1 MSGDRDS
8 LSDYGIKDAYTKTE
22 VDNAISEARSSL
34 LKPGGSLTASGI
46 TSSLLTQGNLG
57 KVYNITEN
65 FTTTADFVEGAS
77 KPYPADTNIYIVDVS
92 STSTPSYKFDVLSGI
107 YGVATQSGNGLMS
120 ATDKTKLDNADVTAY
135 TNGNGISIFN
145 HEISAVVNT
154 GNGLYLN
161 TSGITLSIA
170 SQSLAGAMSNTDKIK
185 LDDID
190 YATDAEITEIITDVF
205 AS

>member
-1 MSGDRDS
+1 M
-8 LSDYGIKDAYTKTE
+8 
-22 VDNAISEARSSL
+22 
-34 LKPGGSLTASGI
+34 
-46 TSSLLTQGNLG
+46 
-57 KVYNITEN
+57 
-65 FTTTADFVEGAS
+65 
-77 KPYPADTNIYIVDVS
+77 DVS